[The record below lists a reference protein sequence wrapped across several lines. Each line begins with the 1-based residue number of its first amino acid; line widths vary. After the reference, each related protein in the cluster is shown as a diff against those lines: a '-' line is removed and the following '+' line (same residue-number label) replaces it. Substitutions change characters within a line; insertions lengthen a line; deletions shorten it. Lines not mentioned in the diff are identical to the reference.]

1 MNRRPP
7 DFPIYLERLDS
18 AQHMARFYWIGV
30 EPTLFGEWATVCR
43 WGRIGTGGQRQE
55 EWFTTPAA
63 AMQAAQA
70 ALARKRR
77 RGYRTPDEGRAVHV
91 PDAAISDTQGRAT
104 PTSRAQH
111 ELDLD

>member
-30 EPTLFGEWATVCR
+30 EPTLFGDWATVCR

-55 EWFTTPAA
+55 EWFTTQAA
-63 AMQAAQA
+63 ATEAAHT

-77 RGYRTPDEGRAVHV
+77 RGYRTPAERDTTTV
-91 PDAAISDTQGRAT
+91 PAAAGSAKQVRTT
-104 PTSRAQH
+104 PTSRSQY